1 MDIQKPEQG
10 TSNGVIITQYG
21 KQDRFEING
30 NIYEGIHDLFCKK
43 VSAITEMNYKFGV
56 YLDKFDNY
64 VLTKCE
70 AYPCFDSSDRMYENR
85 FYNSYMLCTSLEEV
99 IEKYNYIM
107 ENNAGCRADQYTPS
121 FLVPL
126 VYADD
131 GLTTIS
137 IMTDSNKKET
147 VS

>member
-1 MDIQKPEQG
+1 MDIQKPEQEP
-10 TSNGVIITQYG
+10 SNMVIIKQHG
-21 KQDRFEING
+21 KQDRFQING
-30 NIYEGIHDLFCKK
+30 NIYEGIPDLFCKK
-43 VSAITEMNYKFGV
+43 VSVIADMNYKFGV
-56 YLDKFDNY
+56 YQDKFDNY

-85 FYNSYMLCTSLEEV
+85 FYNSYLLCTSLEEV

-107 ENNAGCRADQYTPS
+107 ENNPGCRADQYTPS
-121 FLVPL
+121 FLAPL

-137 IMTDSNKKET
+137 IMTDSNKKENI
-147 VS
+147 S